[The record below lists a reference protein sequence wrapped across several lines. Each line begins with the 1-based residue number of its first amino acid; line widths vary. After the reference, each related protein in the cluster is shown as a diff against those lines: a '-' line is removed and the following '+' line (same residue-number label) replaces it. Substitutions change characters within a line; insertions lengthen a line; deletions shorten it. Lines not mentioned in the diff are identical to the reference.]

1 MILPSFSFSRQTI
14 LQLGQENTKKT
25 KVTQNYIALMF
36 GTTQIVIIEQ
46 KYKISFIMSQ
56 VTLILI
62 MGSGMEP
69 IAERNCF

>member
-14 LQLGQENTKKT
+14 LQLGQENTKET

-36 GTTQIVIIEQ
+36 GSIQIVIIKQ
-46 KYKISFIMSQ
+46 KYKIIFIMSQ

-62 MGSGMEP
+62 IGSRLEP
-69 IAERNCF
+69 FAKRNCF